1 VQLTRL
7 FVQRPTLVT
16 VFVLLTILAGGIAA
30 NVLVKQ
36 QFPNYDVPTIQV
48 LLTYPGASTS
58 ELRDA
63 IVRPLEDQ
71 IAGAPNLDTIE
82 TAIEPGQAT
91 IVARFILGSDVNTD
105 LVQVQGRVQNAQRQL
120 PNDLQTPQVSI
131 YDPSEAVVVSLVASS
146 TSLQPGALSSVVSNR
161 IVPALEQIPGVSYV
175 VENGAVTPSIQVN
188 VHPDAL
194 LADGLTLTDVT
205 TAIANNNVRAPGG
218 IAYAPNRET
227 NIDIRG
233 DVTTPASVAGLLVSG
248 GAGSASLPAG
258 TNPFGASARLFRI
271 GDVATVTD
279 TYEPQRVYAYTHG
292 AQSIALDVQKASNT
306 SEVAASQAVL
316 RALPDLE
323 RAYPNVRFDVL
334 NVQATYTK
342 EQLSGVIRT
351 LIEAILFTGVVMLF
365 FLHSWRNAVVVMLA
379 IPTSLFVT
387 LAAMRLANFTIDTVS
402 LLAMTLIIGI
412 LVDDSIVVLEN
423 IERHHE
429 NGEAPK
435 AAALNGR
442 IEIGVAAVVITL
454 VDVVVFLPI
463 SFLPGTVGLFLRE
476 FGLVVTV
483 ATITSLFVSFTV
495 TPALAGRWSLLSR
508 WRPWRI
514 VDSFTA
520 GFESV
525 RRWYVTRALEWALR
539 RRTAVIVVSFGSLFA
554 ALLLLPLGL
563 VGFEFVPQV
572 DRGEIYV
579 TITYPTGTPLETTR
593 QGVLAV
599 ERYVDSIPD
608 VFAETALA
616 GAYVGNLPGYVDN
629 GAVGQLHLFLKPN
642 RSRSTADWV
651 KTIQGRAQQIVPGAH
666 VVAIPATDIQGGIQ
680 QPIDEVVSVT
690 GDADPAPYAARVYE
704 ALKSSPGAIDVT
716 TTSTDASPQV
726 EVQFDRDRARA
737 LDASIGA
744 ASTAIRAAFGG
755 VIATQF
761 TGVDGLKDVQ
771 VIYPQR
777 DQTNLA
783 AIAAIPVRTNGG
795 SIIRVGDI
803 AHLVYAPAPPLIARI
818 DRQSVVYVGAN
829 VAPGA
834 ELSNVQR
841 AFDARVRALALPPNV
856 HVQPISGG
864 NQQSVEQTVVGMSV
878 SLLLSIGLVYLLMVA
893 LYDSYRTPF
902 VIMFSVPVA
911 VVGAL
916 GSLALAHQTLN
927 LFSFIG
933 AVLLIG
939 LVTKNGILLV
949 DFANRLRQAG
959 LDQIAAVRE
968 SALQRFRPI
977 VMTTCAMIAGMLP
990 LALALDPGS
999 QAERSLGTVVI
1010 GGLSSSLLL
1019 TLVLVPIVYLRFAPP
1034 PRRTETVEEILA
1046 GARTGGGR
1054 AGRPDAAVDVT
1065 T

>member
-1 VQLTRL
+1 MQITRL

-16 VFVLLTILAGGIAA
+16 VFVLLTLLAGGIASVA
-30 NVLVKQ
+30 LVKQ

-48 LLTYPGASTS
+48 LAIYTGASTS

-71 IAGAPNLDTIE
+71 IAGAPNLDTMESNIQ
-82 TAIEPGQAT
+82 PGQAT
-91 IVARFILGSDVNTD
+91 IVARFTLGSDVNTD

-120 PNDLQTPQVSI
+120 PTDLQTPQVTI

-146 TSLQPGALSSVVSNR
+146 RSLQPGALSSVVTNR

-175 VENGAVTPSIQVN
+175 VENGDVTPSIEVN
-188 VHPDAL
+188 VHPRALDA
-194 LADGLTLTDVT
+194 AGLTLTDIT
-205 TAIANNNVRAPGG
+205 TTIANNNVRAPGG

-233 DVTTPASVAGLLVSG
+233 DVQTPPTVADLLIAGGSSSSSSSSTTSAFGTTP
-248 GAGSASLPAG
+248 
-258 TNPFGASARLFRI
+258 RLYNI
-271 GDVATVTD
+271 GDVASVTD

-292 AQSIALDVQKASNT
+292 AQSIALDIQKASNT
-306 SEVAASQAVL
+306 SEVTASQAVL
-316 RALPDLE
+316 KQIPRLQS
-323 RAYPNVRFDVL
+323 AYPNVEFDVL

-351 LIEAILFTGVVMLF
+351 LVEAIVFTGIVMLF

-379 IPTSLFVT
+379 IPTSLLVT
-387 LAAMRLANFTIDTVS
+387 LAAMRMANFTIDTVS

-423 IERHHE
+423 VERHHE
-429 NGEAPK
+429 SGEEPRT
-435 AAALNGR
+435 AAIKGR
-442 IEIGVAAVVITL
+442 MEIGVAAVVITL

-463 SFLPGTVGLFLRE
+463 SFLPGTVGLFMRE

-483 ATITSLFVSFTV
+483 ATLTSLFVSFTV
-495 TPALAGRWSLLSR
+495 TPALAGRWSLLSK
-508 WRPWRI
+508 WKPWQVVEAFADR
-514 VDSFTA
+514 
-520 GFESV
+520 FEAL
-525 RRWYVTRALEWALR
+525 RNWYVTRGLEWALENPI
-539 RRTAVIVVSFGSLFA
+539 TVLIVSFGSLA
-554 ALLLLPLGL
+554 LALLLIPLGV

-572 DRGEIYV
+572 DRGELYV

-593 QGVLAV
+593 RGVLAV

-608 VFAETALA
+608 VQSETALA
-616 GAYVGNLPGYVDN
+616 GAYVGNLSGYINN
-629 GAVGQLHLFLKPN
+629 GAIGQLHIFLRPDRK
-642 RSRSTADWV
+642 RSTTAWAD
-651 KTIQGRAQQIVPGAH
+651 TLERRASDIAQGSQ

-680 QPIDEVVSVT
+680 QPIDEVVSTT
-690 GDADPAPYAARVYE
+690 GTVDPGAYAQAVYE
-704 ALKSSPGAIDVT
+704 ALRGTPGALNVT
-716 TTSTDASPQV
+716 TTDTGNAPQV
-726 EVQFDRDRARA
+726 EVQFNRDRARA
-737 LDASIGA
+737 LNMSIGT

-761 TGVDGLKDVQ
+761 TGTDGLKDVM
-771 VIYPQR
+771 VIYPQN
-777 DQTNLA
+777 DQVNLS
-783 AIAAIPVRTNGG
+783 AIGAIPIRANNG
-795 SIIRVGDI
+795 SIIRVTDI
-803 AHLVYAPAPPLIARI
+803 ARLDYVPAPPLIARI

-841 AFDARVRALALPPNV
+841 AFDARLRRLNLPAMV
-856 HVQPISGG
+856 HVQPVNGG
-864 NQQSVEQTVVGMSV
+864 NQQSVQQTVTGMSV
-878 SLLLSIGLVYLLMVA
+878 SLLLSIVLVYLLMVA

-916 GSLALAHQTLN
+916 GSLALTHETLN

-933 AVLLIG
+933 AILLIG

-949 DFANRLRQAG
+949 DFANRLRHSG
-959 LDQIAAVRE
+959 LDEIAAVRE
-968 SALQRFRPI
+968 SALERFRPI
-977 VMTTCAMIAGMLP
+977 IMTTCAMIAGMLP

-1010 GGLSSSLLL
+1010 GGLTSSLLL
-1019 TLVLVPIVYLRFAPP
+1019 TLLLVPIVYLRFSPP
-1034 PRRTETVEEILA
+1034 PRDEETLEQILA
-1046 GARTGGGR
+1046 GAKPTPTLSSRT
-1054 AGRPDAAVDVT
+1054 
-1065 T
+1065 

>member
-1 VQLTRL
+1 MKLTQL

-16 VFVLLTILAGGIAA
+16 VFVLLTMLAGGIAA

-91 IVARFILGSDVNTD
+91 IVARFMLSSDVNTD

-146 TSLQPGALSSVVSNR
+146 SSLQPGALSSVVTNR

-175 VENGAVTPSIQVN
+175 VENGAVTPSLQVN
-188 VHPDAL
+188 VHPNAL

-205 TAIANNNVRAPGG
+205 NAIANNNVRAPGG

-233 DVTTPASVAGLLVSG
+233 DVTTPASVADLLVTG
-248 GAGSASLPAG
+248 GSTAVPSG
-258 TNPFGASARLFRI
+258 TNAFGASQRLFRI
-271 GDVATVTD
+271 GDVATVRD
-279 TYEPQRVYAYTHG
+279 TFEPQRSYAYTHG
-292 AQSIALDVQKASNT
+292 AQSIALDIQKASGT
-306 SEVAASQAVL
+306 SEVQASKAVL
-316 RALPDLE
+316 RALPGLE
-323 RAYPNVRFDVL
+323 RAYPNIHFDVL
-334 NVQATYTK
+334 NVQATYTQ
-342 EQLSGVIRT
+342 EQLSGVVRT
-351 LIEAILFTGVVMLF
+351 LIEAIVFTGIVMLF

-379 IPTSLFVT
+379 IPTSLLVT
-387 LAAMRLANFTIDTVS
+387 LAAMHLASFTIDTVS

-423 IERHHE
+423 IERHYE
-429 NGEAPK
+429 NGEAPRV
-435 AAALNGR
+435 AAVSGR
-442 IEIGVAAVVITL
+442 MEIGVAAVVITL

-483 ATITSLFVSFTV
+483 ATLTSLFVSFTV

-514 VDSFTA
+514 IDAFASGFDSLR
-520 GFESV
+520 G
-525 RRWYVTRALEWALR
+525 WYVTRALEWALR
-539 RRTAVIVVSFGSLFA
+539 KRWTVFIISFGSLA
-554 ALLLLPLGL
+554 LALLLIPLGL

-593 QGVLAV
+593 AGVLAV

-608 VFAETALA
+608 ASAETALA
-616 GAYVGNLPGYVDN
+616 GAYVGNLPGYVNN
-629 GAVGQLHLFLKPN
+629 GAIGQLHIFLKGN
-642 RSRSTADWV
+642 RTQSTAAWV
-651 KTIQGRAQQIVPGAH
+651 RTIQSRAQQLVPGAS
-666 VVAIPATDIQGGIQ
+666 VTAIPATDIQGGIQ
-680 QPIDEVVSVT
+680 QPIDEVVSSST
-690 GDADPAPYAARVYE
+690 DEDPTPYAAQVYD
-704 ALKSSPGAIDVT
+704 ALRNSAGAVDVT
-716 TTSTDASPQV
+716 TTSTQNSPQV

-737 LDASIGA
+737 LNASIGT

-771 VIYPQR
+771 VIYPQH

-783 AIAAIPVRTNGG
+783 AIAAIPLRTNSG
-795 SIIRVGDI
+795 SQIHVGDLT
-803 AHLVYAPAPPLIARI
+803 HLQYAPAPPLIARI

-829 VAPGA
+829 IAPGY

-841 AFDARVRALALPPNV
+841 AFDARVRELNLPAYI
-856 HVQPISGG
+856 HVQPVSGG
-864 NQQSVEQTVVGMSV
+864 NQQSVQQTVVGMSV
-878 SLLLSIGLVYLLMVA
+878 SLLLSVVLVYLLMVA

-916 GSLALAHQTLN
+916 GSLALAHETLN

-949 DFANRLRQAG
+949 DFANRLRRAG
-959 LDQIAAVRE
+959 LDQIAAARE
-968 SALQRFRPI
+968 SALERFRPI
-977 VMTTCAMIAGMLP
+977 IMTTCAMIAGMLP

-1010 GGLSSSLLL
+1010 GGLASSLLL
-1019 TLVLVPIVYLRFAPP
+1019 TLVLVPIVYLRFSPP
-1034 PRRTETVEEILA
+1034 PRKEETLEEILA
-1046 GARTGGGR
+1046 GALSSRAERSGVEGPRTSPR
-1054 AGRPDAAVDVT
+1054 SA
-1065 T
+1065 

>member
-1 VQLTRL
+1 MQLTRL

-16 VFVLLTILAGGIAA
+16 VFVLLTLLAGGIASV
-30 NVLVKQ
+30 VLVKQ

-48 LLTYPGASTS
+48 LIAYPGASTS

-82 TAIEPGQAT
+82 TSIESGQAT
-91 IVARFILGSDVNTD
+91 IVAHFMLSSDVNTD

-120 PNDLQTPQVSI
+120 PNDLTTPQVSI

-146 TSLQPGALSSVVSNR
+146 DSLQPGELSSVVTNR
-161 IVPALEQIPGVSYV
+161 VVPSLEQIPGVSYV
-175 VENGAVTPSIQVN
+175 VENGAVNPSIQVN
-188 VHPDAL
+188 VHPNAL
-194 LADGLTLTDVT
+194 LASGLTLTDVT
-205 TAIANNNVRAPGG
+205 NTIANNNVRAPGG

-233 DVTTPASVAGLLVSG
+233 DVTTPPSVADLLVSG
-248 GAGSASLPAG
+248 GSTSTPSG
-258 TNPFGASARLFRI
+258 TNAFGASARLFRI
-271 GDVATVTD
+271 GDIASVSD
-279 TYEPQRVYAYTHG
+279 TFEPQRVYAYTHG
-292 AQSIALDVQKASNT
+292 SQSIALDVQKASNT
-306 SEVAASQAVL
+306 SEVQASESVL
-316 RALPDLE
+316 HALPGLE
-323 RAYPNVRFDVL
+323 RAYPNIHFDVL
-334 NVQATYTK
+334 NVQATYTR

-351 LIEAILFTGVVMLF
+351 LIEAIAFTGIVMLF

-379 IPTSLFVT
+379 IPTSLLVT

-429 NGEAPK
+429 NGEDPRD
-435 AAALNGR
+435 AAVTGR
-442 IEIGVAAVVITL
+442 MEIGVAAVVITL

-463 SFLPGTVGLFLRE
+463 SFLPGSVGLFLRE

-483 ATITSLFVSFTV
+483 ATLTSLFVSFTV
-495 TPALAGRWSLLSR
+495 TPSLAGRWSLLST

-514 VDSFTA
+514 IDSFAA
-520 GFESV
+520 GFESL
-525 RRWYVTRALEWALR
+525 RGWYVSRALEWALENR
-539 RRTAVIVVSFGSLFA
+539 PLVVIISFVTLA
-554 ALLLLPLGL
+554 LALLLIPLGV

-579 TITYPTGTPLETTR
+579 TLTYPTGTPLETTR

-608 VFAETALA
+608 VSAETALA
-616 GAYVGNLPGYVDN
+616 GAYVGNLSGYINN
-629 GAVGQLHLFLKPN
+629 GAIGQLHLFLKPN
-642 RSRSTADWV
+642 RSSSTATW
-651 KTIQGRAQQIVPGAH
+651 TTRLQARAQRIASGAKIV
-666 VVAIPATDIQGGIQ
+666 VIPATDIQGGIQ
-680 QPIDEVVSVT
+680 QPIDEVVST
-690 GDADPAPYAARVYE
+690 TSDSIDPAPYATQVYQ
-704 ALKSSPGAIDVT
+704 ALLNSKGAVDVT
-716 TTSTDASPQV
+716 TTGTDDSPQV
-726 EVQFDRDRARA
+726 EVQFNRDRART
-737 LDASIGA
+737 LNTSIGT

-783 AIAAIPVRTNGG
+783 AIAAIPVRSNSGQ
-795 SIIRVGDI
+795 IIHVGDI
-803 AHLVYAPAPPLIARI
+803 AHLQYAPAPPLIARI

-841 AFDARVRALALPPNV
+841 AFDARVRQLHLPSTV
-856 HVQPISGG
+856 HVQPITGG
-864 NQQSVEQTVVGMSV
+864 NQQSVHDTVVGMSV
-878 SLLLSIGLVYLLMVA
+878 SLLLSIALVYLLMVA

-916 GSLALAHQTLN
+916 GSLALTHETLN

-949 DFANRLRQAG
+949 DFANRLRHSG
-959 LDQIAAVRE
+959 LDEIQAVRE
-968 SALQRFRPI
+968 SAIERFRPI
-977 VMTTCAMIAGMLP
+977 IMTTCAMIAGMLP

-1010 GGLSSSLLL
+1010 GGLTSSLLL
-1019 TLVLVPIVYLRFAPP
+1019 TLLLVPIVYLKFSPP
-1034 PRRTETVEEILA
+1034 PREPETLDQILA
-1046 GARTGGGR
+1046 GRKGSLSTS
-1054 AGRPDAAVDVT
+1054 
-1065 T
+1065 

>member
-1 VQLTRL
+1 MQITRL

-16 VFVLLTILAGGIAA
+16 VFVLLTLLAGGIASV
-30 NVLVKQ
+30 VLVKQ

-48 LLTYPGASTS
+48 LITYSGASTS

-71 IAGAPNLDTIE
+71 IAGAPNLDTMETSIE
-82 TAIEPGQAT
+82 SGQAT
-91 IVARFILGSDVNTD
+91 IVAHFTLSSDVNTD

-120 PNDLQTPQVSI
+120 PTDLQTPQVSI

-146 TSLQPGALSSVVSNR
+146 DSLQPGELSSVVTNR
-161 IVPALEQIPGVSYV
+161 VVPSLEQIPGVSYV
-175 VENGAVTPSIQVN
+175 VENGAVNPSIQVN
-188 VHPDAL
+188 VHPNQL
-194 LADGLTLTDVT
+194 LASGLTLTDVT
-205 TAIANNNVRAPGG
+205 TTVANNNVRAPGG

-233 DVTTPASVAGLLVSG
+233 DVTTPPTVADLLLSG
-248 GAGSASLPAG
+248 GSTSTSSTTSAFG
-258 TNPFGASARLFRI
+258 TTARYFRI

-279 TYEPQRVYAYTHG
+279 TFEPQRVYAYTHG
-292 AQSIALDVQKASNT
+292 APSIALDVQKASNT
-306 SEVAASQAVL
+306 SEVQASESVL
-316 RALPDLE
+316 HALPGLE
-323 RAYPNVRFDVL
+323 RAYPNIHFDVL
-334 NVQATYTK
+334 NVQATYTR

-351 LIEAILFTGVVMLF
+351 LIEAIVFTGIVMLF

-379 IPTSLFVT
+379 IPTSLLVT
-387 LAAMRLANFTIDTVS
+387 LAAMRLANFTLDTVS

-429 NGEAPK
+429 NGEDPRN
-435 AAALNGR
+435 AAVTGR
-442 IEIGVAAVVITL
+442 MEIGVAAVVITL

-463 SFLPGTVGLFLRE
+463 SFLPGSVGLFLRE

-483 ATITSLFVSFTV
+483 ATMTSLFVSFTV
-495 TPALAGRWSLLSR
+495 TPALAGRWSLLST

-514 VDSFTA
+514 IDSFGA
-520 GFESV
+520 SFESL
-525 RRWYVTRALEWALR
+525 RGWYVTRALEWALENR
-539 RRTAVIVVSFGSLFA
+539 MLVILISFGSLA
-554 ALLLLPLGL
+554 LALLLIPFGV

-579 TITYPTGTPLETTR
+579 TISYPTGTPLETTR
-593 QGVLAV
+593 QGVLAI
-599 ERYVDSIPD
+599 ERYVNSIPD
-608 VFAETALA
+608 VSAETALA
-616 GAYVGNLPGYVDN
+616 GAYVGNLPGYINN
-629 GAVGQLHLFLKPN
+629 GAIGQIHLFLRPN
-642 RSRSTADWV
+642 RSQSTETWTTRIQARAERIASGA
-651 KTIQGRAQQIVPGAH
+651 TI
-666 VVAIPATDIQGGIQ
+666 VAIPATDIQGGIQ
-680 QPIDEVVSVT
+680 QPIDEVVSTT
-690 GDADPAPYAARVYE
+690 GDIDPTPYAAQVFQ
-704 ALKSSPGAIDVT
+704 ALRASSGAIDVT
-716 TTSTDASPQV
+716 TTGSDESPQV
-726 EVQFDRDRARA
+726 EVEFDRDRARA
-737 LDASIGA
+737 LNTSIGT

-783 AIAAIPVRTNGG
+783 AIAAIPVRNNSGD
-795 SIIRVGDI
+795 IVHVGDI
-803 AHLVYAPAPPLIARI
+803 AHLQYAPAPPLIARI
-818 DRQSVVYVGAN
+818 DRQSVVYLGAN

-841 AFDARVRALALPPNV
+841 AFDAKVRKLDLPSTV
-856 HVQPISGG
+856 HVQPIAGG
-864 NQQSVEQTVVGMSV
+864 NQQSVHDTIVGMSV
-878 SLLLSIGLVYLLMVA
+878 SLLLSIVLVYLLMVA

-916 GSLALAHQTLN
+916 GSLALAHETLN

-933 AVLLIG
+933 AVLLVG

-949 DFANRLRQAG
+949 DFANRLRHAG
-959 LDQIAAVRE
+959 LDEIAAVRE
-968 SALQRFRPI
+968 SAMERFRPI
-977 VMTTCAMIAGMLP
+977 IMTTCAMIAGMLP
-990 LALALDPGS
+990 LALALDQGS

-1010 GGLSSSLLL
+1010 GGLTSSLLL
-1019 TLVLVPIVYLRFAPP
+1019 TLLLVPIVYLKFSPP
-1034 PRRTETVEEILA
+1034 PREPESLEQILA
-1046 GARTGGGR
+1046 GRKPATDL
-1054 AGRPDAAVDVT
+1054 PTLT